1 VENEQDPKAVVVID
15 GSGDREAGA
24 GPPSPPV
31 RKKRVGLRG
40 CATALLLVLG
50 FCSFSIW
57 RLGEPRRRAMEA
69 HPKIRPGMT
78 LVEVYAVSGRWWSSN
93 GAECGEA
100 AEPLASFSA
109 SDFGG
114 TGSGHLVLNRR
125 KPGSTRNTYDTESI
139 GYASRAELLKLVAQV
154 PALSTCKRVGFT
166 YLVSGVPPRTS
177 FGVFFA
183 NGKVDRVSKPG
194 SWD

>member
-1 VENEQDPKAVVVID
+1 MSKTPNLSVVID
-15 GSGDREAGA
+15 GSGDCEVVAA
-24 GPPSPPV
+24 PPSTPV
-31 RKKRVGLRG
+31 KKKRTWLRG
-40 CATALLLVLG
+40 CATALLLALG

-57 RLGEPRRRAMEA
+57 RLGEPHRRAMEA

-93 GAECGEA
+93 GGECDGGA
-100 AEPLASFSA
+100 QPLAFYSA
-109 SDFGG
+109 SDFSGQ
-114 TGSGHLVLNRR
+114 GSGHLVLNRR
-125 KPGSTRNTYDTESI
+125 KPGSAGDTYDTESI
-139 GYASRAELLKLVAQV
+139 PYASRAELLKLLEQL

-183 NGKVDRVSKPG
+183 SGKVDRVSTPG